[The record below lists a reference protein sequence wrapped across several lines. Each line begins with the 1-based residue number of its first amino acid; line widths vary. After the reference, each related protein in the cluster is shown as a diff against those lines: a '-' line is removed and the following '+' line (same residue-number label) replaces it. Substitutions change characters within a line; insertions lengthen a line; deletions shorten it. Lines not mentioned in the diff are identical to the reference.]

1 MAPLGLEISSVR
13 TERPRDAY
21 TPVTLA
27 TPSGKVECRYYPVEG
42 SIKAAVWVGGAGG
55 GWDSPGRGRLPFGPG
70 LYPKWCEALRQQGI
84 ASLRVRYRR
93 PADLDESVL
102 DTLTGLDFLRQLG
115 IAVAAVT
122 GWSFGGAV
130 AIQTAAAAPLVRTV
144 VTLATQSSGTEVV
157 GQLGP
162 RCSLLL
168 VHGTADRT
176 LLPANSQLVYGL
188 AHDPRRIVLCQGADH
203 ALNQAAN
210 QVFSLVRDWIVDGL
224 GDLDRSI

>member
-13 TERPRDAY
+13 AEWPRDTY
-21 TPVTLA
+21 TPVTLT
-27 TPSGKVECRYYPVEG
+27 TPSGNVECRYYPVEG

-55 GWDSPGRGRLPFGPG
+55 GWDSPGRGRLPLGPG
-70 LYPKWCEALRQQGI
+70 LYPKWYEGLRHQGI

-93 PADLDESVL
+93 PANLDESVL
-102 DTLTGLDFLRQLG
+102 DALTGLDFLRQLG
-115 IAVAAVT
+115 IAVAAIT

-130 AIQTAAAAPLVRTV
+130 AIQAAAAPLVRTV
-144 VTLATQSSGTEVV
+144 VTLATQSAGTEVV

-176 LLPANSQLVYGL
+176 LPPASSQFVYAL
-188 AHDPRRIVLCQGADH
+188 AHDPRRLVLCDGADH
-203 ALNQAAN
+203 ALNQTAN
-210 QVFSLVRDWIVDGL
+210 QVFTLVRDWIADEVS
-224 GDLDRSI
+224 DLDRST